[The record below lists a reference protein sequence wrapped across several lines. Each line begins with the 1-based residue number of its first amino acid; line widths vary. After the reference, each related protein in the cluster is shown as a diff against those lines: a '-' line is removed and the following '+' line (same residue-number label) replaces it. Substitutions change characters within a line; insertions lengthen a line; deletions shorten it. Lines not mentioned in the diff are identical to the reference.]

1 MNIVYLLLGSNLNDR
16 SASLECARNTISGCL
31 GKILIESTIYES
43 EPWGFQS
50 DNPFLNQVIKIATPY
65 NPYQIIELI
74 REIENRLG
82 RTRDLSKGYIS
93 RIIDIDIL
101 FFNDDIISDDRLIIP
116 HPKIQDRMFTLVPL
130 NELDKSLMHPGSL
143 KTVGEL
149 MNECQDTLKV
159 YPYQPIDPQ

>member
-16 SASLECARNTISGCL
+16 SASLQGARKAISGYL
-31 GKILIESTIYES
+31 GKILIESTVYES

-50 DNPFLNQVIKIATPY
+50 DNQFLNQVIKIATPY
-65 NPYQIIELI
+65 SPYQTMEMIRDIED
-74 REIENRLG
+74 RLG
-82 RTRDLSKGYIS
+82 RIRDLSKGYAS

-101 FFNDDIISDDRLIIP
+101 FFNDDIISDDRLVIP

-130 NELDKSLMHPGSL
+130 NELDKSLMHPGSM

-149 MNECQDTLKV
+149 MNECPDTLKV
-159 YPYQPIDPQ
+159 YPYQPIDAQ